1 MKVER
6 IRLRR
11 WPPWPWWS
19 IVLPALWLALGG
31 ATLILSSRTGRPVQL
46 CLFKHFTGYPCPTC
60 GFTRGTLSFLHG
72 HPIRAWLYNP
82 LLFSFL
88 GVFAAVVAARV
99 LFGRGLAIHLSGN
112 ERKVAWAT
120 MIVLFVAN
128 WFYVIR
134 CVG

>member
-1 MKVER
+1 MKVEC
-6 IRLRR
+6 IQLRR

-19 IVLPALWLALGG
+19 IVLPMLWLALGG
-31 ATLILSSRTGRPVQL
+31 ITLLLSARMGRPVQL
-46 CLFKHFTGYPCPTC
+46 CLLKHFTGYPCPTC
-60 GFTRGTLSFLHG
+60 GFTRGTLSFLQG

-99 LFGRGLAIHLSGN
+99 LFGRGLAIHLSGS
-112 ERKVAWAT
+112 ERRIAWAT
-120 MIVLFVAN
+120 MIVLFVAH

>member
-1 MKVER
+1 MKVEC
-6 IRLRR
+6 IQLRR
-11 WPPWPWWS
+11 WPGWPWWS
-19 IVLPALWLALGG
+19 IVLPLLWLALGG
-31 ATLILSSRTGRPVQL
+31 VTLLLSARSGRPVRL
-46 CLFKHFTGYPCPTC
+46 CLLKRLTGYPCPTC
-60 GFTRGTLSFLHG
+60 GFTRGTLSFLQG

-88 GVFAAVVAARV
+88 GVFAAVVAVRI
-99 LFGRGLAIHLSGN
+99 LFGWGLAIHLTGS
-112 ERKVAWAT
+112 ERKVVWAA

>member
-1 MKVER
+1 MKLEC
-6 IRLRR
+6 IQLRR
-11 WPPWPWWS
+11 WPGWPWWS
-19 IVLPALWLALGG
+19 IFLPVLWLALGG
-31 ATLILSSRTGRPVQL
+31 VTLLLSARTGRPVQL
-46 CLFKHFTGYPCPTC
+46 C
-60 GFTRGTLSFLHG
+60 GFTRGTLSFLQG

-88 GVFAAVVAARV
+88 GVFAAVVAVRV
-99 LFGRGLAIHLSGN
+99 LFGRRLAIQLSGS

-128 WFYVIR
+128 WLYVIR

>member
-1 MKVER
+1 MKLEC
-6 IRLRR
+6 IQLRR
-11 WPPWPWWS
+11 WPGWPWWS
-19 IVLPALWLALGG
+19 IFLPVLWLALGG
-31 ATLILSSRTGRPVQL
+31 VTLLLSARTGRPVQL
-46 CLFKHFTGYPCPTC
+46 CPLKRLTGYPCPTC
-60 GFTRGTLSFLHG
+60 GFTRGTLSFLQG

-88 GVFAAVVAARV
+88 GVFAAVVAVRV
-99 LFGRGLAIHLSGN
+99 LFGRRLAIQLSGS

-128 WFYVIR
+128 WLYVIR

>member
-1 MKVER
+1 M
-6 IRLRR
+6 
-11 WPPWPWWS
+11 
-19 IVLPALWLALGG
+19 
-31 ATLILSSRTGRPVQL
+31 QL
-46 CLFKHFTGYPCPTC
+46 CPLKRLTGYPCPTC
-60 GFTRGTLSFLHG
+60 GFTRGTLSFLQG

-88 GVFAAVVAARV
+88 GVFAAVVAVRV
-99 LFGRGLAIHLSGN
+99 LFGRRLAIQLSGS

-128 WFYVIR
+128 WLYVIR